1 MKEPVKPVRENYPSG
16 KKGDT
21 QFKAAEK
28 QYQKDRAAYVK
39 WLQEQT
45 NKQTGM
51 DLPAIDL
58 PGMGPSSGTRSPSF
72 EEAKNWFRFVGGTSK
87 KGTKARQY
95 YDDFTNYLKKAG
107 VPQKYWQGVW
117 EDAVTWTQTY
127 GSGSDG
133 KPIKFLDVWQ
143 PGNYQDQGKQYGT
156 TKSAQST
163 VTSYSTS
170 SAAADI
176 TSAYKSELG
185 FEPGAADIAAYRKAV
200 NKAAKG
206 EPATYTTT
214 STSAAGKGGVL
225 ETTKSTAVSG
235 TGFDPTR
242 FAIEYARS
250 NPEYAENYAARTFI
264 NLIDQ
269 ALTDPNRIGQ
279 VVQ

>member
-28 QYQKDRAAYVK
+28 QYQKDRAAYVE

-45 NKQTGM
+45 NKQIQG
-51 DLPAIDL
+51 DLPRLDL
-58 PGMGPSSGTRSPSF
+58 PGMGPSSGTRSPSL
-72 EEAKNWFRFVGGTSK
+72 EEAKNWFRFVGGTAK

-117 EDAVTWTQTY
+117 EDAVVWTQTY

-133 KPIKFLDVWQ
+133 KPIKYLDVWQ
-143 PGNYQDQGKQYGT
+143 PGNYQDQAKQYGT
-156 TKSAQST
+156 TKNQQST

-200 NKAAKG
+200 NLAAKK

-214 STSAAGKGGVL
+214 TTSAPGKGGVL
-225 ETTKSTAVSG
+225 ETSKSTAVSG

>member
-1 MKEPVKPVRENYPSG
+1 MKEPVKPLRENYPSG
-16 KKGDT
+16 KKGDA
-21 QFKAAEK
+21 QFKKAEA
-28 QYQKDRAAYVK
+28 QYQKDRVAYYK

-45 NKQTGM
+45 NRQTQM

-58 PGMGPSSGTRSPSF
+58 PGMGPSSGTRSPSDT
-72 EEAKNWFRFVGGTSK
+72 EAKSWFKFVGATAK
-87 KGTKARQY
+87 KGTPARKY
-95 YDDFTNYLKKAG
+95 YDDFTNYLKTAG
-107 VPQKYWQGVW
+107 VPQKYWQQVW
-117 EDAVTWTQTY
+117 EDAITWTQTY

-143 PGNYQDQGKQYGT
+143 VGNYQDQSQQYGT
-156 TKSAQST
+156 TKQTQST

-176 TSAYKSELG
+176 TSAYKSQLG

-200 NKAAKG
+200 NNAAKG
-206 EPATYTTT
+206 EPATYAGTTT
-214 STSAAGKGGVL
+214 TAPGKGGVI
-225 ETTKSTAVSG
+225 STSTSKG
-235 TGFDPTR
+235 TSSTGFDPTQ

-250 NPEYAENYAARTFI
+250 NPEYAENFAARTFI